1 MAFLDE
7 NGLQILWTKIKSLF
21 VTVDSTRDGLMTSE
35 EHTKLKGI
43 AEGANKYTLPT
54 ATKTVLGGVKTGSDV
69 TSTTGLTAAPIISG
83 IPYYKDTTYGDAS
96 ANSRGLMTAAMFNKL
111 DNIEAEAQVNT
122 VDSVNGKTGAVVLSK
137 SDVGLG
143 NVTNESKATMFASPV
158 FTGTPTA
165 PTPSAATNNT
175 QIATTAFVQTLV
187 SSKVAAAEAMR
198 YKGTIGTS
206 GTVTSLPATH
216 TVGDTYKVITAS
228 TYAGKKCEVG
238 DMLICNTS
246 GTVATDSHWDVVQ
259 ANIDGAVTL
268 TGNQSS
274 VTANTVPVFEGATG
288 KVIKSSGYT
297 IGKSVPS
304 DAKFTDTTYGLA
316 TASANGLMSKTTFSA
331 LNENKAVTLLNDVDA
346 DVTVDDT
353 SVNVHWDVLADTINY
368 ITGELSSNSNLGYVD
383 FTLEAATTSKAG
395 LMSAADKAKLVSISD
410 DVINA
415 LS

>member
-7 NGLQILWTKIKSLF
+7 NGLQTLWTKIKSLF
-21 VTVDSTRDGLMTSE
+21 VTVDATRDGLMTSE

-43 AEGANKYTLPT
+43 SEGANKYTLPT
-54 ATKTVLGGVKTGSDV
+54 ATKAVLGGVKTGSDV

-83 IPYYKDTTYGDAS
+83 IPYYKDTTYGEAS
-96 ANSRGLMTAAMFNKL
+96 ANSKGLMTAAMFNKL
-111 DNIEAEAQVNT
+111 DSIEAEAQVNT
-122 VDSVNGKTGAVVLSK
+122 VDSVNGQTGAVVLSK

-143 NVTNESKATMFASPV
+143 NVTNESKATMFTNPE
-158 FTGTPTA
+158 FTGTPKA
-165 PTPSAATNNT
+165 PTPSTATNNT
-175 QIATTAFVQTLV
+175 QIATTAFVQSLV
-187 SSKVAAAEAMR
+187 DSKVAAAEAMR

-216 TVGDTYKVITAS
+216 TVGDTYKVITAA

-246 GTVATDSHWDVVQ
+246 GTAATDSHWDVVQ
-259 ANIDGAVTL
+259 ANIDGAVT
-268 TGNQSS
+268 GPSS
-274 VTANTVPVFEGATG
+274 AVANRVAVFNGTTG
-288 KVIKSSGYT
+288 KIIKDSGFT
-297 IGKSVPS
+297 IAKSVPA

-316 TASANGLMSKTTFSA
+316 TASANGLMSKTTVAAFA
-331 LNENKAVTLLNDVDA
+331 TTAVTMLESVEA
-346 DVTVDDT
+346 EVTPDET
-353 SVNVHWDVLADTINY
+353 SINVYWDVWANDINY
-368 ITGELSSNSNLGYVD
+368 LTGEQTENNNLCSVSID
-383 FTLEAATTSKAG
+383 IPSATTSAAG